1 MFSNYFYDTLR
12 YDMIWLFGQTD
23 TVDGSGGQ
31 SLGSRSVGNLDG
43 GNTLSEC
50 ENPKVSTS
58 TYSDS
63 FSLVLSPIFV
73 PLSLFFS
80 LSPSAFFRHFLEFL
94 SFRAPGTL
102 GTRRLTHT
110 QGVMTSTQVINLE

>member
-1 MFSNYFYDTLR
+1 MFSDYYYDTLR
-12 YDMIWLFGQTD
+12 YDMIWSFGQTD

-63 FSLVLSPIFV
+63 FSLLLSPHLCTSFSLL
-73 PLSLFFS
+73 PSLSLLLSLSYFPSLIS
-80 LSPSAFFRHFLEFL
+80 LSPFPSLFIIRSHVGEETIQLLF
-94 SFRAPGTL
+94 
-102 GTRRLTHT
+102 
-110 QGVMTSTQVINLE
+110 